1 MGAYYYLISGLP
13 EVKLSDSKAKYDIN
27 EITQSILSGLSSKDA
42 KLFNYFIYQ
51 NDNKNLANAIAL
63 SKGLF
68 SPYNTNHLVISHI
81 EPSVFSKEE
90 IQKYAH
96 ISNLP
101 NYMARFLED
110 NKNTEWENI
119 RQIENYL
126 LNLYYEEMIK
136 DGNVFI
142 REYALFMR
150 NLKNILAALNGRA
163 LGFSADAIAKELIGD
178 YPLINALTK
187 STAADFGLGKEIPY
201 INNIIETFNSS
212 DKADPYNMENIEC
225 SLVNEFLERAT
236 SIKSFTTDNLFAYY
250 INLTYAVSINGRN
263 EEEGK
268 KHLETL
274 VNSLK
279 SEAAAM

>member
-1 MGAYYYLISGLP
+1 MGSYYYLISGLP
-13 EVKLSDSKAKYDIN
+13 EVKLLDSKAKYDIN
-27 EITQSILSGLSSKDA
+27 EITQNILSNLSDKDI

-51 NDNKNLANAIAL
+51 NDNKNLVNAIAL

-68 SPYNTNHLVISHI
+68 SPYY
-81 EPSVFSKEE
+81 EPSIFSKEE
-90 IQKYAH
+90 IQKYVNL
-96 ISNLP
+96 SNLP
-101 NYMARFLED
+101 NYMVKFLED

-119 RQIENYL
+119 RHIENSL
-126 LNLYYEEMIK
+126 LSSYYEEMIQT
-136 DGNVFI
+136 GNAFI

-150 NLKNILAALNGRA
+150 NLKNILAALNGKA
-163 LGFSADAIAKELIGD
+163 LGFSGDEISKELIGD
-178 YPLINALTK
+178 YPLISALTK
-187 STAADFGLGKEIPY
+187 SSAADFGLGREIPY
-201 INNIIETFNSS
+201 INSIIDTFNSS

-268 KHLETL
+268 KHLQAL

-279 SEAAAM
+279 SEASAM

>member
-1 MGAYYYLISGLP
+1 MGSYYYLISGLP

-27 EITQSILSGLSSKDA
+27 EITQNILSNLSDKDV

-51 NDNKNLANAIAL
+51 NDNKNLVNAIAL

-68 SPYNTNHLVISHI
+68 SPYSIHL
-81 EPSVFSKEE
+81 EPSIFSKEE
-90 IQKYAH
+90 IQKYANL
-96 ISNLP
+96 SNLP
-101 NYMARFLED
+101 NYMVKFLED

-119 RQIENYL
+119 RHIENSL
-126 LNLYYEEMIK
+126 LSLYYEEMIQT
-136 DGNVFI
+136 GNAFI

-150 NLKNILAALNGRA
+150 NLKNILAALNGKA
-163 LGFSADAIAKELIGD
+163 LGFSGDEISKELIGD
-178 YPLINALTK
+178 YPLIYALTK
-187 STAADFGLGKEIPY
+187 SSAADFGLGREIPY
-201 INNIIETFNSS
+201 INSIIDTFNSS
-212 DKADPYNMENIEC
+212 DKADPYNLENVEC
-225 SLVNEFLERAT
+225 SLVNGFLDRLT

-268 KHLETL
+268 KHLQTL

-279 SEAAAM
+279 SEASAM

>member
-1 MGAYYYLISGLP
+1 MGSYYYLISGLP

-27 EITQSILSGLSSKDA
+27 EITQNILSNLSDKDM

-51 NDNKNLANAIAL
+51 NDNKNLVNAIAL

-68 SPYNTNHLVISHI
+68 SPYSVHL
-81 EPSVFSKEE
+81 EPSIFSKEE
-90 IQKYAH
+90 IQKYANL
-96 ISNLP
+96 SNLP
-101 NYMARFLED
+101 NYMVKFLED

-119 RQIENYL
+119 RHIENSL
-126 LNLYYEEMIK
+126 LSLYYEEMIQT
-136 DGNVFI
+136 GNAFI

-150 NLKNILAALNGRA
+150 NLKNILAALNGKA
-163 LGFSADAIAKELIGD
+163 LGFSGDEISKELIGD
-178 YPLINALTK
+178 YPLIYALTK
-187 STAADFGLGKEIPY
+187 SSAADFGLGREIPY
-201 INNIIETFNSS
+201 INSIIDTFNSS
-212 DKADPYNMENIEC
+212 DKADPYNLENVEC
-225 SLVNEFLERAT
+225 SLVNGFLDRLT

-268 KHLETL
+268 KYLQTL

-279 SEAAAM
+279 SEASAM

>member
-1 MGAYYYLISGLP
+1 MGSYYYLISGLP

-27 EITQSILSGLSSKDA
+27 EITQNILSNLSDKDI

-51 NDNKNLANAIAL
+51 NDNKNLVNAIAL

-68 SPYNTNHLVISHI
+68 SPYSVHL
-81 EPSVFSKEE
+81 EPSIFSKEE
-90 IQKYAH
+90 IQKYANL
-96 ISNLP
+96 SNLP
-101 NYMARFLED
+101 NYMVKFLED

-119 RQIENYL
+119 RHIENIL
-126 LNLYYEEMIK
+126 LSLYYEEMIQT
-136 DGNVFI
+136 GNAFI

-150 NLKNILAALNGRA
+150 NLKNILAALNGKA
-163 LGFSADAIAKELIGD
+163 LGFSGDEISKELIGD
-178 YPLINALTK
+178 YPLIYALTK
-187 STAADFGLGKEIPY
+187 SSAADFGLGREIPY
-201 INNIIETFNSS
+201 INSIIDTFNSS
-212 DKADPYNMENIEC
+212 DKADPYNLENVEC
-225 SLVNEFLERAT
+225 SLVNGFLDRLT

-268 KHLETL
+268 KHLQTL

-279 SEAAAM
+279 SEASAM

>member
-1 MGAYYYLISGLP
+1 MGSYYYLISGLP

-27 EITQSILSGLSSKDA
+27 EITQNILSNLSDKDI

-51 NDNKNLANAIAL
+51 NDNKNLVNVIAL

-68 SPYNTNHLVISHI
+68 SPYSVHL
-81 EPSVFSKEE
+81 EPSIFSKEE
-90 IQKYAH
+90 IQKYVNL
-96 ISNLP
+96 SNLP
-101 NYMARFLED
+101 NYMVKFLED

-119 RQIENYL
+119 RHIENSL
-126 LNLYYEEMIK
+126 LSLYYEEMIQT
-136 DGNVFI
+136 GNAFI

-150 NLKNILAALNGRA
+150 NLKNILAALNGKA
-163 LGFSADAIAKELIGD
+163 LGFSGDEISKELIGD
-178 YPLINALTK
+178 YPLIYALTK
-187 STAADFGLGKEIPY
+187 SSAADFGLGREIPY
-201 INNIIETFNSS
+201 INNIIDTFNSS
-212 DKADPYNMENIEC
+212 DKADPYNLENVEC
-225 SLVNEFLERAT
+225 SLVSGFLDRLT

-268 KHLETL
+268 KHLQTL

-279 SEAAAM
+279 SEASAM

>member
-1 MGAYYYLISGLP
+1 MGSYYYLISGLP

-27 EITQSILSGLSSKDA
+27 EITQNILSNLSDKDM

-51 NDNKNLANAIAL
+51 NDNKNLVNAIAL

-68 SPYNTNHLVISHI
+68 SPYFVHL
-81 EPSVFSKEE
+81 EPSIFSKEE
-90 IQKYAH
+90 IQKYVNL
-96 ISNLP
+96 SNLP
-101 NYMARFLED
+101 NYMVKFLED

-119 RQIENYL
+119 RHIENSL
-126 LNLYYEEMIK
+126 LSLYYEEMIQT
-136 DGNVFI
+136 GNAFI

-150 NLKNILAALNGRA
+150 NLKNILAALNGKA
-163 LGFSADAIAKELIGD
+163 LGFSGDEISKELIGD
-178 YPLINALTK
+178 YPLIYALTK
-187 STAADFGLGKEIPY
+187 SSAADFGLGREIPY
-201 INNIIETFNSS
+201 INSIIDTFNSS
-212 DKADPYNMENIEC
+212 DKADPYNLENVEC
-225 SLVNEFLERAT
+225 SLVNGFLDRLT

-268 KHLETL
+268 KYLQTL

-279 SEAAAM
+279 SEASAM

>member
-1 MGAYYYLISGLP
+1 MGSYYYLISGLP

-27 EITQSILSGLSSKDA
+27 EITQNILSGLSSKDA

-51 NDNKNLANAIAL
+51 NDNKNLVNAIAL

-68 SPYNTNHLVISHI
+68 SPYFVHL
-81 EPSVFSKEE
+81 EPSIFSKEE
-90 IQKYAH
+90 IQKYANL
-96 ISNLP
+96 SNLP
-101 NYMARFLED
+101 NYMAKFLED

-119 RQIENYL
+119 RHIENSL
-126 LNLYYEEMIK
+126 LSSYYEEMIQT
-136 DGNVFI
+136 GNAFI

-150 NLKNILAALNGRA
+150 NLKNILAALNGKA
-163 LGFSADAIAKELIGD
+163 LGFSGDEISKELIGD
-178 YPLINALTK
+178 YPLISALTK
-187 STAADFGLGKEIPY
+187 SSAADFGLGREIPY
-201 INNIIETFNSS
+201 INSIIDTFNSS
-212 DKADPYNMENIEC
+212 DKADPYNLENVEC
-225 SLVNEFLERAT
+225 SLVNGFLDRLT

-268 KHLETL
+268 KHLQTL

-279 SEAAAM
+279 SEASAM

>member
-1 MGAYYYLISGLP
+1 MGSYYYLISGLP

-27 EITQSILSGLSSKDA
+27 EITQNILSNLSDKDV

-51 NDNKNLANAIAL
+51 NDNKNLVNAIAN

-68 SPYNTNHLVISHI
+68 SPYSIHL
-81 EPSVFSKEE
+81 EPSIFSKEE
-90 IQKYAH
+90 IQKYVNL
-96 ISNLP
+96 SNLP
-101 NYMARFLED
+101 NYMVKFLED

-119 RQIENYL
+119 RHIENSL
-126 LNLYYEEMIK
+126 LSLYYEEMIQT
-136 DGNVFI
+136 GNAFI

-150 NLKNILAALNGRA
+150 NLKNILAALNGKA
-163 LGFSADAIAKELIGD
+163 LGFSGDEISKELIGD
-178 YPLINALTK
+178 YPLISALTK
-187 STAADFGLGKEIPY
+187 SSAADFGLGREIPY
-201 INNIIETFNSS
+201 INSIIDTFNSS
-212 DKADPYNMENIEC
+212 DKADPYNLENVEC
-225 SLVNEFLERAT
+225 FLVNGFLDRLT

-268 KHLETL
+268 KHLQTL

-279 SEAAAM
+279 SEASAM

>member
-1 MGAYYYLISGLP
+1 MGSYYYLISGLP

-27 EITQSILSGLSSKDA
+27 EITQNILSNLSDKDM

-51 NDNKNLANAIAL
+51 NDNKNLVNAIAL

-68 SPYNTNHLVISHI
+68 SPYFVHL
-81 EPSVFSKEE
+81 EPSIFSKEE
-90 IQKYAH
+90 IQKYANL
-96 ISNLP
+96 SNLP
-101 NYMARFLED
+101 NYMAKFLED

-119 RQIENYL
+119 RHIENSL
-126 LNLYYEEMIK
+126 LSSYYEEMIQT
-136 DGNVFI
+136 GNAFI

-150 NLKNILAALNGRA
+150 NLKNILAALNGKA
-163 LGFSADAIAKELIGD
+163 LGFSGDEISKELIGD
-178 YPLINALTK
+178 YPLISALTK
-187 STAADFGLGKEIPY
+187 SSAADFGLGREIPY
-201 INNIIETFNSS
+201 INSIIDTFNSS
-212 DKADPYNMENIEC
+212 DKADPYNLENVEC
-225 SLVNEFLERAT
+225 SLVNGFLDRLT

-268 KHLETL
+268 KHLQTL

-279 SEAAAM
+279 SEVSAM

>member
-1 MGAYYYLISGLP
+1 MGSYYYLISGLP

-27 EITQSILSGLSSKDA
+27 EITQNILSNLSDKDM

-51 NDNKNLANAIAL
+51 NDNKNLVNAIAL

-68 SPYNTNHLVISHI
+68 SPYFVHL
-81 EPSVFSKEE
+81 EPSIFSKEE
-90 IQKYAH
+90 IQKYANL
-96 ISNLP
+96 SNLP
-101 NYMARFLED
+101 NYMVKFLED

-119 RQIENYL
+119 RHIENSL
-126 LNLYYEEMIK
+126 LSLYYEEMIQT
-136 DGNVFI
+136 GNAFI

-150 NLKNILAALNGRA
+150 NLKNILAALNGKA
-163 LGFSADAIAKELIGD
+163 LGFSGDEISKELIGD
-178 YPLINALTK
+178 YPLIYALTK
-187 STAADFGLGKEIPY
+187 SSAADFGLGREIPY
-201 INNIIETFNSS
+201 INSITDTFNSS
-212 DKADPYNMENIEC
+212 DKADPYNLENVEC
-225 SLVNEFLERAT
+225 SLVNGFLDRLT

-268 KHLETL
+268 KHLQTL

-279 SEAAAM
+279 SEVSVM

>member
-1 MGAYYYLISGLP
+1 MGAYYYLISSLP

-27 EITQSILSGLSSKDA
+27 EITQSILSSLSGKDA

-51 NDNKNLANAIAL
+51 NDNKNLANAIAM

-68 SPYNTNHLVISHI
+68 SPYNIHL
-81 EPSVFSKEE
+81 EPSAFSKEE
-90 IQKYAH
+90 IQKYANL
-96 ISNLP
+96 SNLP
-101 NYMARFLED
+101 NYMSKFLED
-110 NKNTEWENI
+110 NKNVEWENI
-119 RQIENYL
+119 RHIENNL
-126 LNLYYEEMIK
+126 LNLYYEEMIRT
-136 DGNVFI
+136 GNAFI

-178 YPLINALTK
+178 YPLIYALTK
-187 STAADFGLGKEIPY
+187 STAADFGLGKEVPY
-201 INNIIETFNSS
+201 INSIIETFNSS

-225 SLVNEFLERAT
+225 SLVNEFLDRVT

-268 KHLETL
+268 KHLQTL
-274 VNSLK
+274 VSSLK
-279 SEAAAM
+279 SEATAM

>member
-1 MGAYYYLISGLP
+1 MGSYYYLISGLP

-27 EITQSILSGLSSKDA
+27 EITQNILSNLSDKDI

-51 NDNKNLANAIAL
+51 NDNKNLVNAIAL

-68 SPYNTNHLVISHI
+68 SPYFVHL
-81 EPSVFSKEE
+81 EPSIFSKEE
-90 IQKYAH
+90 IQKYVNL
-96 ISNLP
+96 SNLP
-101 NYMARFLED
+101 NYMVKFLED

-119 RQIENYL
+119 RHIENSL
-126 LNLYYEEMIK
+126 LSLYYEEMIQT
-136 DGNVFI
+136 GNAFI

-150 NLKNILAALNGRA
+150 NLKNILAALNGKA
-163 LGFSADAIAKELIGD
+163 LGFSGDEISKELIGD
-178 YPLINALTK
+178 YPLISALTK
-187 STAADFGLGKEIPY
+187 SSAADFGLGREIPY
-201 INNIIETFNSS
+201 INSIIDTFNSS
-212 DKADPYNMENIEC
+212 DKADPYNLENVEC
-225 SLVNEFLERAT
+225 SLVNGFLDRLT

-268 KHLETL
+268 KHLQTL

-279 SEAAAM
+279 SEASAM

>member
-1 MGAYYYLISGLP
+1 MGSYYYLISGLP

-27 EITQSILSGLSSKDA
+27 EITQNILSNLSDKDI

-51 NDNKNLANAIAL
+51 NDNKNLVNAIAL

-68 SPYNTNHLVISHI
+68 SPYFVHL
-81 EPSVFSKEE
+81 EPSIFSKEE
-90 IQKYAH
+90 IQKYANL
-96 ISNLP
+96 SNLP
-101 NYMARFLED
+101 NYMVKFLED

-119 RQIENYL
+119 RHIENSL
-126 LNLYYEEMIK
+126 LSLYYEEMIQT
-136 DGNVFI
+136 GNAFI

-150 NLKNILAALNGRA
+150 NLKNILAALNGKA
-163 LGFSADAIAKELIGD
+163 LGFSGDEISKELIGD
-178 YPLINALTK
+178 YPLISALTK
-187 STAADFGLGKEIPY
+187 SSAADFGLGREIPY
-201 INNIIETFNSS
+201 INSIIDTFNSS
-212 DKADPYNMENIEC
+212 DKADPYNLENVEC
-225 SLVNEFLERAT
+225 SLVNGFLDRLT

-268 KHLETL
+268 KHLQTL

-279 SEAAAM
+279 SEVSVM

>member
-1 MGAYYYLISGLP
+1 MGSYYYLISGLP

-27 EITQSILSGLSSKDA
+27 EITQNILSNLSDKDI

-51 NDNKNLANAIAL
+51 NDNKNLVNAIAL

-68 SPYNTNHLVISHI
+68 SPYFVHL
-81 EPSVFSKEE
+81 EPSIFSKEE
-90 IQKYAH
+90 IQKYVNL
-96 ISNLP
+96 SNLP
-101 NYMARFLED
+101 NYMVKFLED

-119 RQIENYL
+119 RHIENSL
-126 LNLYYEEMIK
+126 LSLYYEEMIQT
-136 DGNVFI
+136 GNAFI

-150 NLKNILAALNGRA
+150 NLKNILAALNGKA
-163 LGFSADAIAKELIGD
+163 LGFSGDEISKELIGD
-178 YPLINALTK
+178 YPLIYALTK
-187 STAADFGLGKEIPY
+187 SSAADFGLGREIPY
-201 INNIIETFNSS
+201 INSIIDTFNSS
-212 DKADPYNMENIEC
+212 DKADPYNLENVEC
-225 SLVNEFLERAT
+225 SLVNGFLDRLT

-250 INLTYAVSINGRN
+250 VNLTYAVSINGRN

-279 SEAAAM
+279 SEASAM

>member
-1 MGAYYYLISGLP
+1 MGSYYYLISGLP

-27 EITQSILSGLSSKDA
+27 EITQNILSNLSDKDI

-51 NDNKNLANAIAL
+51 NDNKNLVNAIAL

-68 SPYNTNHLVISHI
+68 SPYFVHL
-81 EPSVFSKEE
+81 EPSIFSKEE
-90 IQKYAH
+90 IQKYVNL
-96 ISNLP
+96 SNLP
-101 NYMARFLED
+101 NYMFKFLED

-119 RQIENYL
+119 RHIENSL
-126 LNLYYEEMIK
+126 LSLYYEEMIQT
-136 DGNVFI
+136 GNAFI

-150 NLKNILAALNGRA
+150 NLKNILAALNGKA
-163 LGFSADAIAKELIGD
+163 LGFSGDEISKELIGD
-178 YPLINALTK
+178 YPLISALTK
-187 STAADFGLGKEIPY
+187 SSAADFGLGREIPY
-201 INNIIETFNSS
+201 INSIIDTFNSS
-212 DKADPYNMENIEC
+212 DKADPYNLENVEC
-225 SLVNEFLERAT
+225 SLVNGFLDRLT

-268 KHLETL
+268 KHLQTL

-279 SEAAAM
+279 SEASAM

>member
-27 EITQSILSGLSSKDA
+27 EITQNILSNLSDKDI

-51 NDNKNLANAIAL
+51 NDNKNLVNAIAN

-68 SPYNTNHLVISHI
+68 SPYSVHL
-81 EPSVFSKEE
+81 EPSIFSKEE
-90 IQKYAH
+90 IQKYVNL
-96 ISNLP
+96 SNLP
-101 NYMARFLED
+101 NYMVKFLED

-119 RQIENYL
+119 RHIENSL
-126 LNLYYEEMIK
+126 LSLYYEEMIQT
-136 DGNVFI
+136 GNVFI

-150 NLKNILAALNGRA
+150 NLKNILAALNGKA
-163 LGFSADAIAKELIGD
+163 LGFSGDEISKELIGD
-178 YPLINALTK
+178 YPLISALTK
-187 STAADFGLGKEIPY
+187 SSAADFGLGREIPY
-201 INNIIETFNSS
+201 INNIIDTFNSS
-212 DKADPYNMENIEC
+212 DKADPYNLENVEC
-225 SLVNEFLERAT
+225 SLVNGFLDRLT

-268 KHLETL
+268 KHLQTL
-274 VNSLK
+274 VNSLR
-279 SEAAAM
+279 SEASAM

>member
-1 MGAYYYLISGLP
+1 MGSYYYLISGLP

-27 EITQSILSGLSSKDA
+27 EITQNILSNLSDKDI

-51 NDNKNLANAIAL
+51 NDNKNLVNAIAL

-68 SPYNTNHLVISHI
+68 SPYFVHL
-81 EPSVFSKEE
+81 EPSIFSKEE
-90 IQKYAH
+90 IQKYANL
-96 ISNLP
+96 SNLP
-101 NYMARFLED
+101 NYMVKFLED

-119 RQIENYL
+119 RHIENSL
-126 LNLYYEEMIK
+126 LSSYYEEMIQT
-136 DGNVFI
+136 GNAFI

-150 NLKNILAALNGRA
+150 NLKNILAALNGKA
-163 LGFSADAIAKELIGD
+163 LGFSGDEISKELIGD
-178 YPLINALTK
+178 YPLISALTK
-187 STAADFGLGKEIPY
+187 SSAADFGLGREIPY
-201 INNIIETFNSS
+201 INSIIDTFNSS
-212 DKADPYNMENIEC
+212 DKADPYNLENVEC
-225 SLVNEFLERAT
+225 SLVNGFLDRLT

-268 KHLETL
+268 KHLQTL

-279 SEAAAM
+279 SEASAM

>member
-27 EITQSILSGLSSKDA
+27 EITQSILSGLSGKDT

-51 NDNKNLANAIAL
+51 NDNKNLVNAIAV

-68 SPYNTNHLVISHI
+68 SPYNTHL
-81 EPSVFSKEE
+81 EPSTFSKEE
-90 IQKYAH
+90 IQKYSNL
-96 ISNLP
+96 SNLP
-101 NYMARFLED
+101 NYMVKFLED
-110 NKNTEWENI
+110 NKNVEWENI
-119 RQIENYL
+119 RHIENSL
-126 LNLYYEEMIK
+126 LNLYYEEMIRT
-136 DGNVFI
+136 GNAFI

-163 LGFSADAIAKELIGD
+163 LGFSADAVAKELIGD
-178 YPLINALTK
+178 YPLIYALTK
-187 STAADFGLGKEIPY
+187 STAADFGLGKEVPY

-225 SLVNEFLERAT
+225 SLVNEFLDRAT

-268 KHLETL
+268 KHLQTL
-274 VNSLK
+274 VSDLK

>member
-1 MGAYYYLISGLP
+1 MGSYYYLISGLP

-27 EITQSILSGLSSKDA
+27 EITQNILSNLSNKDK

-51 NDNKNLANAIAL
+51 NDNKNLVNAIAL

-68 SPYNTNHLVISHI
+68 SPYSVHL
-81 EPSVFSKEE
+81 EPSIFSKEE
-90 IQKYAH
+90 IQKYANL
-96 ISNLP
+96 SNLP
-101 NYMARFLED
+101 NYMVKFLED

-119 RQIENYL
+119 KHIENSL
-126 LNLYYEEMIK
+126 LSLYYEEMIQT
-136 DGNVFI
+136 GNIFI

-150 NLKNILAALNGRA
+150 NLKNILAALNGKA
-163 LGFSADAIAKELIGD
+163 LGFSGDEISKELIGD
-178 YPLINALTK
+178 YPLISALTK
-187 STAADFGLGKEIPY
+187 SSAADFGLGREIPY
-201 INNIIETFNSS
+201 INSIIDTFNSS
-212 DKADPYNMENIEC
+212 DKADPYNLENVEC
-225 SLVNEFLERAT
+225 SLVNGFLDRLT

-268 KHLETL
+268 KHLQTL

-279 SEAAAM
+279 SEASAM

>member
-1 MGAYYYLISGLP
+1 MGSYYYLISGLP

-51 NDNKNLANAIAL
+51 NDNKNLANSIAL

-68 SPYNTNHLVISHI
+68 SPYNIHL
-81 EPSVFSKEE
+81 EPSIFSKEE
-90 IQKYAH
+90 IQKYSNL
-96 ISNLP
+96 SNLP
-101 NYMARFLED
+101 NYMAKFLED

-119 RQIENYL
+119 RHIENSL
-126 LNLYYEEMIK
+126 LSLYYDEMINT
-136 DGNVFI
+136 GNGFI

-163 LGFSADAIAKELIGD
+163 LGFSADSIAKELIGD
-178 YPLINALTK
+178 YPLINVLTK
-187 STAADFGLGKEIPY
+187 STAADFGLGKEVPY

-236 SIKSFTTDNLFAYY
+236 SIKSFTTENLFAYY

-274 VNSLK
+274 VSSLK

>member
-1 MGAYYYLISGLP
+1 MGSYYYLISGLP

-27 EITQSILSGLSSKDA
+27 EITQNILSNLSDKDI

-51 NDNKNLANAIAL
+51 NDNKNLVNAIAL

-68 SPYNTNHLVISHI
+68 SPYSVHL
-81 EPSVFSKEE
+81 EPSIFSKEE
-90 IQKYAH
+90 IQKYVNL
-96 ISNLP
+96 SNLP
-101 NYMARFLED
+101 NYMVKFLED

-119 RQIENYL
+119 RHIENSL
-126 LNLYYEEMIK
+126 LSLYYEEMIQT
-136 DGNVFI
+136 GNVFI

-150 NLKNILAALNGRA
+150 NLKNILVALNGKA
-163 LGFSADAIAKELIGD
+163 LGFSGDEISKELIGD
-178 YPLINALTK
+178 YPLISALTK
-187 STAADFGLGKEIPY
+187 SSAADFGLGREIPY
-201 INNIIETFNSS
+201 INNIIDTFNSS
-212 DKADPYNMENIEC
+212 DKADPYNLENVEC
-225 SLVNEFLERAT
+225 SLVNEFLDRLT

-268 KHLETL
+268 KHLQTL

-279 SEAAAM
+279 SEASAM

>member
-1 MGAYYYLISGLP
+1 MGSYYYLISGLP

-27 EITQSILSGLSSKDA
+27 EITQNILSNLSDKDM

-51 NDNKNLANAIAL
+51 NDNKNLVNAIAL

-68 SPYNTNHLVISHI
+68 SPYFVHL
-81 EPSVFSKEE
+81 EPSIFSKEE
-90 IQKYAH
+90 IQKYVNL
-96 ISNLP
+96 SNLP
-101 NYMARFLED
+101 NYMVKFLED

-119 RQIENYL
+119 RHIENSL
-126 LNLYYEEMIK
+126 LSLYYEEMIQT
-136 DGNVFI
+136 GNAFI

-150 NLKNILAALNGRA
+150 NLKNILAALNGKA
-163 LGFSADAIAKELIGD
+163 LGFSGDEISKELIGD
-178 YPLINALTK
+178 YPLIYALTK
-187 STAADFGLGKEIPY
+187 SSAADFGLGREIPY
-201 INNIIETFNSS
+201 INSIIDTFNSS
-212 DKADPYNMENIEC
+212 DKADPYNLENVEC
-225 SLVNEFLERAT
+225 SLVNGFLDRLT

-268 KHLETL
+268 KHLQTL

-279 SEAAAM
+279 SEASAM

>member
-1 MGAYYYLISGLP
+1 MGSYYYLISGLP

-27 EITQSILSGLSSKDA
+27 EITQNILSNLSDKDI

-51 NDNKNLANAIAL
+51 NDNKNLVNAIAL

-68 SPYNTNHLVISHI
+68 SPYFVHL
-81 EPSVFSKEE
+81 EPSIFSKEE
-90 IQKYAH
+90 IQKYANL
-96 ISNLP
+96 SNLP
-101 NYMARFLED
+101 NYMVKFLED

-119 RQIENYL
+119 RHIENSL
-126 LNLYYEEMIK
+126 LSLYYEEMIQT
-136 DGNVFI
+136 GNAFI

-150 NLKNILAALNGRA
+150 NLKNILAALNGKA
-163 LGFSADAIAKELIGD
+163 LGFSGDEISKELIGD
-178 YPLINALTK
+178 YPLISALTK
-187 STAADFGLGKEIPY
+187 SSAADFGLGREIPY
-201 INNIIETFNSS
+201 INNIIDTFNSS
-212 DKADPYNMENIEC
+212 DKADPYNLENVEC
-225 SLVNEFLERAT
+225 SSVNGFLDRLT

-268 KHLETL
+268 KHLQTL

-279 SEAAAM
+279 SEASAM

>member
-1 MGAYYYLISGLP
+1 MGSYYYLISGLP

-27 EITQSILSGLSSKDA
+27 EITQNILSNLSDKDV

-51 NDNKNLANAIAL
+51 NDNKNLVNAIAL

-68 SPYNTNHLVISHI
+68 SPYSVHL
-81 EPSVFSKEE
+81 EPSIFSKEE
-90 IQKYAH
+90 IQKYVNL
-96 ISNLP
+96 SNLP
-101 NYMARFLED
+101 NYMVKFLED

-119 RQIENYL
+119 RHIENSL
-126 LNLYYEEMIK
+126 LSLYYEEMIQT
-136 DGNVFI
+136 GNAFI

-150 NLKNILAALNGRA
+150 NLKNILAALNGKA
-163 LGFSADAIAKELIGD
+163 LGFSGDEISKELIGD
-178 YPLINALTK
+178 YPLISALTK
-187 STAADFGLGKEIPY
+187 SSAADFGLGREIPY
-201 INNIIETFNSS
+201 INSIIDTFNSS
-212 DKADPYNMENIEC
+212 DKADPYNLENVEC
-225 SLVNEFLERAT
+225 SLVNEFLDRLT

-268 KHLETL
+268 KHLQTL

-279 SEAAAM
+279 SEASAM

>member
-1 MGAYYYLISGLP
+1 MGSYYYLISGLP

-27 EITQSILSGLSSKDA
+27 EITQNILSNLSDKDM

-51 NDNKNLANAIAL
+51 NDNKNLVNAIAL

-68 SPYNTNHLVISHI
+68 SPYFVHL
-81 EPSVFSKEE
+81 EPSIFSKEE
-90 IQKYAH
+90 IQKYANL
-96 ISNLP
+96 SNLP
-101 NYMARFLED
+101 NYMVKFLED

-119 RQIENYL
+119 RHIENSL
-126 LNLYYEEMIK
+126 LSLYYEEMIQT
-136 DGNVFI
+136 GNAFI

-150 NLKNILAALNGRA
+150 NLKNILAALNGKA
-163 LGFSADAIAKELIGD
+163 LGFSGDEISKELIGD
-178 YPLINALTK
+178 YPLIYALTK
-187 STAADFGLGKEIPY
+187 SSAADFGLGREIPY
-201 INNIIETFNSS
+201 INSIIDTFNSS
-212 DKADPYNMENIEC
+212 DKADPYNLENVEC
-225 SLVNEFLERAT
+225 SLVNGFLDRLT

-268 KHLETL
+268 KYLQTL

-279 SEAAAM
+279 SEASAM

>member
-1 MGAYYYLISGLP
+1 MGSYYYLISGLP

-27 EITQSILSGLSSKDA
+27 EITRNILSNLSDKDI

-51 NDNKNLANAIAL
+51 NDNKNLVNAIAL

-68 SPYNTNHLVISHI
+68 SPYFVHL
-81 EPSVFSKEE
+81 EPSIFSKEE
-90 IQKYAH
+90 IQKYVNL
-96 ISNLP
+96 SNLP
-101 NYMARFLED
+101 NYMVKFLED

-119 RQIENYL
+119 RHIENSL
-126 LNLYYEEMIK
+126 LSLYYEEMIQT
-136 DGNVFI
+136 GNAFI

-150 NLKNILAALNGRA
+150 NLKNILAALNGKA
-163 LGFSADAIAKELIGD
+163 LGFSGDEISKELIGD
-178 YPLINALTK
+178 YPLIYALTK
-187 STAADFGLGKEIPY
+187 SSAADFGLGREIPY
-201 INNIIETFNSS
+201 INSIIDTFNSS
-212 DKADPYNMENIEC
+212 DKADPYNLENVEC
-225 SLVNEFLERAT
+225 SLVNGFLDRLT

-268 KHLETL
+268 KHLQTL

-279 SEAAAM
+279 SEASAM

>member
-1 MGAYYYLISGLP
+1 MGSYYYLISGLP

-27 EITQSILSGLSSKDA
+27 EITQNILSNLSDKDI

-51 NDNKNLANAIAL
+51 NDNKNLVNAIAL

-68 SPYNTNHLVISHI
+68 SPYSVHL
-81 EPSVFSKEE
+81 EPSIFSKEE
-90 IQKYAH
+90 IQKYANL
-96 ISNLP
+96 SNLP
-101 NYMARFLED
+101 NYMVKFLED

-119 RQIENYL
+119 RHIENSL
-126 LNLYYEEMIK
+126 LSLYYEEMIQI
-136 DGNVFI
+136 GNAFI

-150 NLKNILAALNGRA
+150 NLKNILAALNGKA
-163 LGFSADAIAKELIGD
+163 LGFSGDEISKELIGD
-178 YPLINALTK
+178 YPLISALTK
-187 STAADFGLGKEIPY
+187 SSAADFGLGREIPY
-201 INNIIETFNSS
+201 INNIIDTFNSS
-212 DKADPYNMENIEC
+212 DKADPYNLENVES
-225 SLVNEFLERAT
+225 SLVNRFLDRLT

-268 KHLETL
+268 KHLQTL

-279 SEAAAM
+279 SEASAM

>member
-1 MGAYYYLISGLP
+1 MGSYYYLISGLP

-27 EITQSILSGLSSKDA
+27 EITQNILSNLSDKDI

-51 NDNKNLANAIAL
+51 NDNKNLVNAIAL

-68 SPYNTNHLVISHI
+68 SPYFVHL
-81 EPSVFSKEE
+81 EPSIFSKEE
-90 IQKYAH
+90 IQKYVNL
-96 ISNLP
+96 SNLP
-101 NYMARFLED
+101 NYMVKFLED

-119 RQIENYL
+119 RHIENSL
-126 LNLYYEEMIK
+126 LSLYYEEMIQT
-136 DGNVFI
+136 GNAFI

-150 NLKNILAALNGRA
+150 NLKNILAALNGKA
-163 LGFSADAIAKELIGD
+163 LGFSGDEISKELIGD
-178 YPLINALTK
+178 YPLISALTK
-187 STAADFGLGKEIPY
+187 SSAADFGLGREIPY
-201 INNIIETFNSS
+201 INSIIDTFNSS
-212 DKADPYNMENIEC
+212 DKADPYNLENVEC
-225 SLVNEFLERAT
+225 SLVNGFLDRLT

-268 KHLETL
+268 KHLQTL

-279 SEAAAM
+279 NEASAM